1 MVATIGELRRK
12 TFEEPIPMVG
22 PWLREQN
29 LCMIHSWRGTGK
41 TFFALGLAQ
50 AVASGSPFLKW
61 FTQESHVFYFD
72 CEMGERA
79 LMIRFNLL
87 DASAKYPA
95 SHSSLR
101 FLTYQHMGGF
111 TWNLTE
117 KANLDRLTALI
128 EPCKLIII
136 DNLSAAV
143 RPLKGED
150 FKTAYNRFRDWM
162 LMIRTSGRS
171 IVLIHHSGKEGK
183 QRGISDIEDPLDVV
197 IQLKRPE
204 DWKPENGTQFD
215 IIFEKGREL
224 EALDQVTVPVD
235 LVTENEK
242 LVWRWGDSAIR
253 QKPEEKKNWR
263 KNNDEDLF

>member
-1 MVATIGELRRK
+1 
-12 TFEEPIPMVG
+12 
-22 PWLREQN
+22 
-29 LCMIHSWRGTGK
+29 
-41 TFFALGLAQ
+41 
-50 AVASGSPFLKW
+50 
-61 FTQESHVFYFD
+61 
-72 CEMGERA
+72 
-79 LMIRFNLL
+79 
-87 DASAKYPA
+87 
-95 SHSSLR
+95 
-101 FLTYQHMGGF
+101 
-111 TWNLTE
+111 
-117 KANLDRLTALI
+117 
-128 EPCKLIII
+128 
-136 DNLSAAV
+136 
-143 RPLKGED
+143 
-150 FKTAYNRFRDWM
+150 
-162 LMIRTSGRS
+162 MIRTSGRS